1 MIIESNDNEIIIRI
15 SPNVNLE
22 EIQQSLDF
30 IRYKEIISKS
40 KGTQKNADDLA
51 EQSKNDWWKE
61 NKAKYIA
68 VK

>member
-1 MIIESNDNEIIIRI
+1 MIIESNDNETIIRI
-15 SPNVNLE
+15 SPNVNLQ

-40 KGTQKNADDLA
+40 RGTQKNADDLA

-61 NKAKYIA
+61 NKAKYIY
-68 VK
+68 